1 MEELLLKSIG
11 ILKCEKLK
19 VFVNIFRSR
28 LARKH
33 GSHHNAEE
41 SDSTRALG
49 PANSQISS
57 RHQMEMDPFA
67 MELRE
72 TRREL
77 WDCGTSLARWFDS
90 WIVQVN

>member
-1 MEELLLKSIG
+1 MEKLLLKSIG
-11 ILKCEKLK
+11 NLNYEKLK
-19 VFVNIFRSR
+19 NFDIIFRSR
-28 LARKH
+28 LARKR
-33 GSHHNAEE
+33 GSHHNGEE

-57 RHQMEMDPFA
+57 RHHMEMDPFA

-77 WDCGTSLARWFDS
+77 WDPGTSPARWFDS
-90 WIVQVN
+90 GIVLVS